1 MSQRCSID
9 YFLLPPSSVMPT
21 AGTPGFKGSQLPR
34 TKPSFATYLFD
45 LDGTLIDSVDLI
57 LTCYRHT
64 VKQHLGEVPPD
75 EIWTRGLGTPLRNQ
89 LAYFSKDP
97 EEIEAMAKTYR
108 EYHHRHHDEL
118 LKQYPGA
125 LEAVRALKRPGIKF
139 GVVTSKMPWS
149 TRRGLEICGF
159 DGLFEALVTA
169 DDVKKHKPEPEP
181 VYRALEL
188 LEAKASETVFVGDS
202 PHDMAAGRAAGVK
215 TAAALWGPFDREALE
230 PHEPSYW
237 LEEPADLSKL

>member
-1 MSQRCSID
+1 MTT
-9 YFLLPPSSVMPT
+9 V
-21 AGTPGFKGSQLPR
+21 GTPCFKGSPLPN
-34 TKPSFATYLFD
+34 TKPSFDTYLFD

-64 VKQHLGEVPPD
+64 VKQHLGEVPPE
-75 EIWTRGLGTPLRNQ
+75 EIWMAGLGTPLRSQ

-97 EEIEAMAKTYR
+97 EEIEAMATTYR
-108 EYHHRHHDEL
+108 EFHHQHHDEL

-125 LEAVRALKRPGIKF
+125 LEAVRALKKPGTKF
-139 GVVTSKMPWS
+139 GIVTSKMPWS

-188 LEAKASETVFVGDS
+188 LDADASGAVFVGDS
-202 PHDMAAGRAAGVK
+202 PHDMAAGRSAGVK
-215 TAAALWGPFDREALE
+215 TAAALWGPFDRKALE
-230 PHEPSYW
+230 PEQPDYW
-237 LEEPADLSKL
+237 LEKPADLSQIG